1 MGTHGS
7 DIGSERFISM
17 YQILPL
23 ITLNSATKGARTSDK
38 SSTADVKAGVKRST
52 WFRMAAG
59 D

>member
-1 MGTHGS
+1 MDVHGS
-7 DIGSERFISM
+7 VIGRERFISM

-23 ITLNSATKGARTSDK
+23 ITLNSATKGASTSDK
-38 SSTADVKAGVKRST
+38 SSTADVKAGVRRST